1 MVVDDDDDD
10 DVDVYVFVFVFFV
23 LLLILLLLLL
33 LLPLTSSSSCSSS
46 SSSSSSFLLPSFYGQ
61 CQHWILDRVAAHM
74 IQNPIPKIA
83 DERNMRVE
91 RHKY

>member
-1 MVVDDDDDD
+1 MVVDDDDD

-33 LLPLTSSSSCSSS
+33 LLLTSSSCSSSS